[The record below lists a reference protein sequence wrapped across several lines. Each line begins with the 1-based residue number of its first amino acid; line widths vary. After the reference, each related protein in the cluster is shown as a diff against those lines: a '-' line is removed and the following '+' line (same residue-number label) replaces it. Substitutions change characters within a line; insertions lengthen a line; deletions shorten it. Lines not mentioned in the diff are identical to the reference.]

1 MSEYKRYTGLIGWCL
16 LAVLAIVLGTSTQDL
31 HGIYSLIDTE
41 PRQPSPYARPVVTR
55 MNLGDAAQ
63 LRTFPKEIGDW
74 TGFDYPTT
82 EVMEILEADVMLMR
96 GYTKPGLFQPMFL
109 LLMHSHSQSSFH
121 SPISCYKNLN
131 FQIEEEGI
139 EPVYITDT
147 SWAEKD
153 PRKGKALVELES
165 PYLEDTLSV
174 KKLILFREADGK
186 IVERRVVL
194 YFYIKEGISDRVDM
208 VRVSTLA
215 PVSGSYDGAI
225 APAKELMSEVVPY
238 LFEPRTEG
246 RMLIGVLA
254 DRGAAGYIAIIL
266 LFSVPLGLIVY
277 SRFWARKVT
286 GTRKDTG

>member
-1 MSEYKRYTGLIGWCL
+1 MSEYRRYTGLIGWCL
-16 LAVLAIVLGTSTQDL
+16 LALIVIVLGTSTGDL
-31 HGIYSLIDTE
+31 RVGSSYIDTE
-41 PRQPSPYARPVVTR
+41 PRQLSPHARPVLTR
-55 MNLGDAAQ
+55 MNLGDAGQ
-63 LRTFPKEIGDW
+63 LSTLPREIGDW
-74 TGFDYPTT
+74 AGFDYPTAELT
-82 EVMEILEADVMLMR
+82 ESLEADVILMR

-109 LLMHSHSQSSFH
+109 LLMHSRSQSSFH

-139 EPVYITDT
+139 EPVHITDT

-165 PYLEDTLSV
+165 PYIGDTLSV

-194 YFYIKEGISDRVDM
+194 YFYIKEGISDKVSM
-208 VRVSTLA
+208 VRVSALA
-215 PVSGSYDGAI
+215 PVSDSYDGVI
-225 APAKELMSEVVPY
+225 EPVKELMNEVVPY

-254 DRGAAGYIAIIL
+254 DRGAAGYIILIL

-277 SRFWARKVT
+277 SWLWARKVA
-286 GTRKDTG
+286 GTRKDTE